1 MVIVGCG
8 EAVLRSL
15 SSGPRSPIPV
25 NTHRHVERLGPRN
38 PPARAGTFRG
48 LFLVITVADGMERVL
63 LVMGRDGLTGTASR
77 TLRSTHH
84 RHVER
89 HGPRDPPARDGTF
102 RGLFLVITVAD
113 GSDREMF
120 VMVHDGLTGTASR
133 NLRSTHHRHDE
144 RHGPRDPPARDGT
157 FSGLCL

>member
-25 NTHRHVERLGPRN
+25 NTHRGVDHFGPRN

-63 LVMGRDGLTGTASR
+63 LVMGRDGLTGPLHEPYGALTIATLSDTDRVTHLRATVRSAVFAS
-77 TLRSTHH
+77 
-84 RHVER
+84 
-89 HGPRDPPARDGTF
+89 
-102 RGLFLVITVAD
+102 
-113 GSDREMF
+113 
-120 VMVHDGLTGTASR
+120 
-133 NLRSTHHRHDE
+133 
-144 RHGPRDPPARDGT
+144 
-157 FSGLCL
+157 

>member
-25 NTHRHVERLGPRN
+25 NTHRGVDHFGPRN

-63 LVMGRDGLTGTASR
+63 LVMGRDGLTGPLHEPYGAVGNACR
-77 TLRSTHH
+77 R
-84 RHVER
+84 VW
-89 HGPRDPPARDGTF
+89 
-102 RGLFLVITVAD
+102 
-113 GSDREMF
+113 
-120 VMVHDGLTGTASR
+120 
-133 NLRSTHHRHDE
+133 
-144 RHGPRDPPARDGT
+144 
-157 FSGLCL
+157 